1 MRQISVMFVPSLLTD
16 EQKQRCVSVCLE
28 LLDEVRNDQN
38 FLSRVITGDET
49 WVYCYG
55 PETKQQSSA

>member
-1 MRQISVMFVPSLLTD
+1 MRQISAMFVPSLLTD
-16 EQKQRCVSVCLE
+16 KQKQQRVSVCLE

-49 WVYCYG
+49 WVYYYG